1 MEDIPFGTFVTLS
14 TLKTLA
20 GQVGVVLVVTQ
31 GFKML
36 TPESIDVW
44 NRCVAIIIGIAIQ
57 LLLVAADGSDPT
69 HYFLAFVNGL
79 LVALTAMKGA
89 EMIKGK

>member
-1 MEDIPFGTFVTLS
+1 MEDIPFGTFVTLD

-36 TPESIDVW
+36 TPESVDIW
-44 NRCVAIIIGIAIQ
+44 NRCVAIGVGITIQ
-57 LLLVAADGSDPT
+57 LLLVATNGSDPA
-69 HYFLAFVNGL
+69 HYFLASVNGL